1 MTRRRFVATWAV
13 CWVVFGVVAAALVVY
28 VPASMVVDPVF
39 IVALV
44 GALVFSMVRDWRGVR
59 AE

>member
-1 MTRRRFVATWAV
+1 
-13 CWVVFGVVAAALVVY
+13 
-28 VPASMVVDPVF
+28 VVDPVF